1 MAIKIQITEP
11 RDYSPKAIETYKSL
25 GEVVLGG
32 EPTVDVGVIVIR
44 LKHKIDKSWL
54 DKMPNLKIIAS
65 PTTGHNHIDVAEA
78 EKRGIK
84 LVTLRGHTEF
94 LDKITSTA
102 EETLGLMLA
111 LARKIPQAHEHVKAG
126 GWDRD
131 QFRGYQLAGQTLG
144 ILGLGRLG
152 KMVAS
157 YGKVL
162 GMKVLACDPV
172 LDVDT
177 MTRHSA
183 EKVSM
188 DELFKRSDIVSL
200 HVLLTDATQNL
211 IKEDHLKMMKPT
223 AHLVNTARAE
233 ILEKGALEKA
243 LKEKWIAGAAVDV
256 MWDEEGSG
264 KHLPE
269 SELWKMAKSGR
280 HNLIIV
286 PHIGGATYDAMQ
298 ITEEYIADLVKK
310 EISGKI

>member
-1 MAIKIQITEP
+1 MKILITEP
-11 RDYSPKAIETYKSL
+11 QDYSKKAIEIYKSL

-32 EPTVDVGVIVIR
+32 EPTADVEVVVIR
-44 LKHKIDKSWL
+44 LKHRIDKSWL
-54 DKMPNLKIIAS
+54 DKMPNLKVIAS

-78 EKRGIK
+78 ERRGIR

-111 LARKIPQAHEHVKAG
+111 LVRKIPQAHEHVKAG

-131 QFRGYQLAGQTLG
+131 QFRGYQLAGQNLG

-162 GMKVLACDPV
+162 GMNVLACDP
-172 LDVDT
+172 
-177 MTRHSA
+177 A
-183 EKVSM
+183 VSE
-188 DELFKRSDIVSL
+188 DEMKKLEIKKEEHDNLFKESDILSL
-200 HVLLTDATQNL
+200 HVLLTDTTQNL
-211 IKEDHLKMMKPT
+211 IKEDHLKLMKPT

-243 LKEKWIAGAAVDV
+243 LKENWIAGAAVDV
-256 MWDEEGSG
+256 MWDEEGG
-264 KHLPE
+264 GAHLAQ

-298 ITEEYIADLVKK
+298 ITEEFIANLVKK
-310 EISGKI
+310 ELGK

>member
-1 MAIKIQITEP
+1 MKILITEP
-11 RDYSPKAIETYKSL
+11 QDYSKKAIEMYKSH

-32 EPTVDVGVIVIR
+32 ESDAETGVIVVR
-44 LKHKIDKSWL
+44 LKHKIDKSWM

-65 PTTGHNHIDVAEA
+65 PTTGLNHIDVAEA

-84 LVTLRGHTEF
+84 LVTLRGHTDF

-102 EETLGLMLA
+102 EETLGLILA
-111 LARKIPQAHEHVKAG
+111 LARKIPQAHEHVKGG
-126 GWDRD
+126 GWNRD
-131 QFRGYQLAGQTLG
+131 QFKGYQLAGQTLG

-152 KMVAS
+152 KMVAK
-157 YGKVL
+157 YANAL
-162 GMKVLACDPV
+162 GMKVIACDPNI
-172 LDVDT
+172 DADT

-188 DELFKRSDIVSL
+188 DELFQKSDILSL
-200 HVLLTDATQNL
+200 HVMLTDDTKNL
-211 IKEDHLKMMKPT
+211 VREKDLKLMKPT
-223 AHLVNTARAE
+223 AYLVNTARAE
-233 ILEKGALEKA
+233 IMEKEALEKA

-264 KHLPE
+264 AHLVK
-269 SELWKMAKSGR
+269 SDLWELAKGGQ

-298 ITEEYIADLVKK
+298 ITEEFIADLVKK
-310 EISGKI
+310 ELTK

>member
-1 MAIKIQITEP
+1 MKILITEP
-11 RDYSPKAIETYKSL
+11 QDYSSKAIEMYKSL
-25 GEVVLGG
+25 GDVILGG
-32 EPTVDVGVIVIR
+32 EPTADVEAIVIR
-44 LKHKIDKSWL
+44 LKHKIDKSWMN
-54 DKMPNLKIIAS
+54 KVPNLKVIAS
-65 PTTGHNHIDVAEA
+65 PTTGLNHIDVAEA

-84 LVTLRGHTEF
+84 LITLRGHTEF

-102 EETLGLMLA
+102 EETLGLILA

-126 GWDRD
+126 GWNRD
-131 QFRGYQLAGQTLG
+131 QFKGYQLAGQTLG

-152 KMVAS
+152 KMVAG

-162 GMKVLACDPV
+162 GMNVLACDPAV
-172 LDVDT
+172 DADT
-177 MTRHSA
+177 MTHHSA

-188 DELFKRSDIVSL
+188 DELFKQSDVLSL

-211 IKEDHLKMMKPT
+211 IKENHLKTMKPT

-233 ILEKGALEKA
+233 IVEKGALEKA

-264 KHLPE
+264 AHLQQ
-269 SELWKMAKSGR
+269 SELWQMAKNGQ

-298 ITEEYIADLVKK
+298 ITEEFIADLVKK
-310 EISGKI
+310 ELKNNG

>member
-1 MAIKIQITEP
+1 
-11 RDYSPKAIETYKSL
+11 
-25 GEVVLGG
+25 
-32 EPTVDVGVIVIR
+32 
-44 LKHKIDKSWL
+44 
-54 DKMPNLKIIAS
+54 
-65 PTTGHNHIDVAEA
+65 
-78 EKRGIK
+78 
-84 LVTLRGHTEF
+84 
-94 LDKITSTA
+94 
-102 EETLGLMLA
+102 MLA

-131 QFRGYQLAGQTLG
+131 QFKGYQLAGQNLG

-162 GMKVLACDPV
+162 GMNVLACDPAV
-172 LDVDT
+172 SEDEMKKLEIKKLDHD
-177 MTRHSA
+177 A
-183 EKVSM
+183 
-188 DELFKRSDIVSL
+188 LFKESDILSL

-264 KHLPE
+264 GHLPE
-269 SELWKMAKSGR
+269 SELWKMAKSGQ

-298 ITEEYIADLVKK
+298 ITEEYIANLVKK
-310 EISGKI
+310 ELGK